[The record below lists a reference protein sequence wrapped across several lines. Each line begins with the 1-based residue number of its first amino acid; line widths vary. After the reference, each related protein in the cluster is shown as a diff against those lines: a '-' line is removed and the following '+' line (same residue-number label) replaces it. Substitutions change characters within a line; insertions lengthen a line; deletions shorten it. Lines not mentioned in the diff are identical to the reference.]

1 MMHDKGSRHSEFDL
15 HLQSFHPFETNTKI
29 IFCFLKHVEFAEI
42 VQNNVLV
49 AWDSESRFLACHFG
63 FKLIFGNQAD
73 NAIIDLTQA

>member
-1 MMHDKGSRHSEFDL
+1 M

-29 IFCFLKHVEFAEI
+29 IFGFLKHVEFAEI

-49 AWDSESRFLACHFG
+49 AWDAESRFLACLFG
-63 FKLIFGNQAD
+63 FKLIFGNRAD